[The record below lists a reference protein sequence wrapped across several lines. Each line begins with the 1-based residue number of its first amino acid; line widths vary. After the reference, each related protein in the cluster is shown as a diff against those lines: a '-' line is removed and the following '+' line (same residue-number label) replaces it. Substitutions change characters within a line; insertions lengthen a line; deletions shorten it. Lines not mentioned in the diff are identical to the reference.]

1 MDNNGEETASTSS
14 TRSSTHHP
22 KKEDELYELKEYL
35 TETDKEFFKIMNE
48 MQEKKINRRS
58 SFSRYG
64 CGPELLVYTSD

>member
-1 MDNNGEETASTSS
+1 MV
-14 TRSSTHHP
+14 
-22 KKEDELYELKEYL
+22 KKQQVQAQQGRQLIIQRKKMKVYELKEYL